1 FISIDNNEL
10 THLNKLLENKFG
22 FDSLYGPIIVQVNKG
37 GRDYLPIAL
46 THEYLV
52 CGSLYNNPNSFHEIR
67 DPTKETSLKYKDY
80 FGRFQIRELRNRNP
94 KFNRKN
100 RPNLFYPFYINPNF
114 KHADGFCPVS
124 LEETKE
130 HTIKVVPLN
139 SKGIEDCWRWGKE
152 LARKNIDPTDPD
164 KSNLVARQRKDKK
177 WNIYEKYRSITSKA
191 KSIWDESEMR
201 TENGSIYLRNMFYK
215 LPFDYPKP
223 VDLVKRC
230 IEIGTNKE
238 GIVLDFFA
246 GSGTTGNAV
255 INLNTEDNGARRFI
269 LIEMSNY
276 FKTVLIPRISK
287 IIYTDNWKDGK
298 PLDNNGSRKQIIKY
312 HYLEQYEDSL
322 QNIEFKKVNSLLN
335 NSKDYVLKYMLD
347 FESNDSPVF
356 LNIDR
361 LDNPFDYKLKIM
373 TENGLKIQKVDLI
386 ETFNY
391 IAGIFVDSIVKK
403 KKGDIDY
410 VIVKGYREEKRVI
423 VIWRNKPESF
433 DPREDKEFVEKEII
447 KGEEFDEIFVN
458 GNSLI
463 NKAIALDEIFKKGMF
478 VW

>member
-1 FISIDNNEL
+1 
-10 THLNKLLENKFG
+10 
-22 FDSLYGPIIVQVNKG
+22 
-37 GRDYLPIAL
+37 
-46 THEYLV
+46 
-52 CGSLYNNPNSFHEIR
+52 
-67 DPTKETSLKYKDY
+67 
-80 FGRFQIRELRNRNP
+80 
-94 KFNRKN
+94 
-100 RPNLFYPFYINPNF
+100 
-114 KHADGFCPVS
+114 
-124 LEETKE
+124 
-130 HTIKVVPLN
+130 
-139 SKGIEDCWRWGKE
+139 
-152 LARKNIDPTDPD
+152 
-164 KSNLVARQRKDKK
+164 

-347 FESNDSPVF
+347 FESKDSPVF
-356 LNIDR
+356 LNIDM